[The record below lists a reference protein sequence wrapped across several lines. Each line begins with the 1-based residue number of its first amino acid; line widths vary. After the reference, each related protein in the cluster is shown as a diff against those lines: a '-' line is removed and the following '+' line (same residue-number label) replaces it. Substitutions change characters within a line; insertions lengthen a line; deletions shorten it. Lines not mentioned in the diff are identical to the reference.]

1 MTQPPS
7 GPLVDITEDEPM
19 VLQEEEIQEG
29 DISGESYGDDDASMI
44 DSEYP
49 ENEIHMLANTL
60 ITANGEVLADVMAGI
75 RDSLDKLNK
84 ILYAKL
90 GTK

>member
-7 GPLVDITEDEPM
+7 RLVDITEDEPM
-19 VLQEEEIQEG
+19 VHTQEEIQEG
-29 DISGESYGDDDASMI
+29 DLSGESYGEDESVI

-90 GTK
+90 GKP